1 MKYKYMLMT
10 VALAV
15 LILAGVLY
23 LALKPITVQAQ
34 LTYDGGTINVLV
46 ADSLLERSHGL
57 SGTHI
62 DTLGA
67 DGMLFLFDDASVQ
80 TFWMNRM
87 NYALDVIWIKD
98 GEIMKISENISPPTT
113 DSSEIARMSSSPF
126 AVDKVLELPA
136 GQAST
141 RGLKVGMRLTVD

>member
-46 ADSLLERSHGL
+46 SDSLLERSHGL

-62 DTLGA
+62 DTL
-67 DGMLFLFDDASVQ
+67 
-80 TFWMNRM
+80 
-87 NYALDVIWIKD
+87 
-98 GEIMKISENISPPTT
+98 
-113 DSSEIARMSSSPF
+113 
-126 AVDKVLELPA
+126 
-136 GQAST
+136 
-141 RGLKVGMRLTVD
+141 